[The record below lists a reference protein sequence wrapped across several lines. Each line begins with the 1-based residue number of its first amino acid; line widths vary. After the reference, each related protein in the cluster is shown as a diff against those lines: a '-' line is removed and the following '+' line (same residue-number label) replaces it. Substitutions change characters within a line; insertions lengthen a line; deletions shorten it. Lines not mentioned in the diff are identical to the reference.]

1 MHDVTKLT
9 GISSYAYL
17 GRMAG
22 VPSPCSTH
30 GMKMNWQE
38 HWLYWTKLVV
48 PDLTLPSNYDDVA
61 LIVVPSIR

>member
-1 MHDVTKLT
+1 VRDVTKMS

-22 VPSPCSTH
+22 VPSHCSTH

-38 HWLYWTKLVV
+38 HWLHIGRSWLF
-48 PDLTLPSNYDDVA
+48 LTWHFPVTMMML
-61 LIVVPSIR
+61 LL